1 MVRGGPKTVMW
12 GGVLRSKGATGAGV
26 RKILEFWMA
35 ISEGIDGDLELVDGA
50 KFGRV
55 IDLGVPMSAEPSC
68 Q

>member
-1 MVRGGPKTVMW
+1 M
-12 GGVLRSKGATGAGV
+12 LRSKGATGAGV

-35 ISEGIDGDLELVDGA
+35 ISEGKDGDLELVDGA